1 MLGTFLGVGV
11 DIRIANTVVL
21 GLSESLED
29 FLQEG
34 GRSMRGG
41 EQETQGQ
48 IGYSFFLHKG
58 ALGKNQHR

>member
-1 MLGTFLGVGV
+1 M

-21 GLSESLED
+21 GLSETIED

-41 EQETQGQ
+41 EQETQGL

-58 ALGKNQHR
+58 ALGKNHHTSKVYIVH

>member
-1 MLGTFLGVGV
+1 MSLGVGV
-11 DIRIANTVVL
+11 DIRVDNTVVI
-21 GLSESLED
+21 GLSETIED

-48 IGYSFFLHKG
+48 RGYSFFLHKG
-58 ALGKNQHR
+58 SLGKT

>member
-1 MLGTFLGVGV
+1 M
-11 DIRIANTVVL
+11 DIRTNNTVVL
-21 GLSESLED
+21 GLSNTMED

-48 IGYSFFLHKG
+48 VGYSFFLHKG
-58 ALGKNQHR
+58 VLGKAENTYKELIEC